1 MEPVAP
7 SVASSTSHAPSAPPA
22 LRDRSGW
29 LLFFGIVELLIG
41 GVCLLLVAGSF
52 LVMTGFDAGAAGA
65 KPPALGLWL
74 NILIYLGAGSFLVT
88 MGIGTMRAK
97 RWARALMLLTS
108 WPAFLAFLLGGIA
121 MAMLMPSF
129 LETLPQAPGQP
140 DVRGLVKW
148 VLSLVF
154 LFLTIVPLAFIVFYS
169 RPAVRATFETRDPG
183 RSWVDGRPLPVLGV
197 AGAVGLYGLF
207 ALLGLARGPSYGVFG
222 LLLTGPAAVAALLAN
237 ALLCVWLAREIY
249 RMTRAGFRANVAYA
263 LLLHLSA
270 WITLRVIGVERLVQ
284 SSAAQAE
291 IAARPELLQ
300 WAQRFALWF
309 TPVSGVVWVL
319 TLVWLRRYYPPG
331 TFKSPAA
338 RPARARR

>member
-1 MEPVAP
+1 MEPIAP
-7 SVASSTSHAPSAPPA
+7 SVASSTPHAPPA
-22 LRDRSGW
+22 FRDRRGW
-29 LLFFGIVELLIG
+29 LLFFGVVELLIG
-41 GVCLLLVAGSF
+41 GVCLLLVVGS
-52 LVMTGFDAGAAGA
+52 LVVMTAGGSSGTAGT

-74 NILIYLGAGSFLVT
+74 NVLVYLGAGSFLVT
-88 MGIGTMRAK
+88 MGIGTIRAK

-108 WPAFLAFLLGGIA
+108 WPVFLAFLLGGIA

-129 LETLPQAPGQP
+129 LETLPQAAGQP
-140 DVRGLVKW
+140 DIRGVIKV

-169 RPAVRATFETRDPG
+169 RPDVRATFEARDPG

-207 ALLGLARGPSYGVFG
+207 ALIGLVRGPSYGVFG

-237 ALLCVWLAREIY
+237 ALLCAWLAREIY
-249 RMTRAGFRANVAYA
+249 RMTRAGWWANVACGV
-263 LLLHLSA
+263 LLHLSA
-270 WITLRVIGVERLVQ
+270 WMTLRVIGVERLVQ

-300 WAQRFALWF
+300 WAQRFAQWF
-309 TPVSGVVWVL
+309 TPVSGIVWVL
-319 TLVWLRRYYPPG
+319 TLVWLRRDYPSG
-331 TFKSPAA
+331 TFSRPAA
-338 RPARARR
+338 RPRARR